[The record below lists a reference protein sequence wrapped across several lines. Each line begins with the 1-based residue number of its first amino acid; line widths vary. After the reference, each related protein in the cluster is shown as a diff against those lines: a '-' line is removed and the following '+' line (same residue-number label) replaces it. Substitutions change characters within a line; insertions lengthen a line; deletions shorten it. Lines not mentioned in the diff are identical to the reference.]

1 MPASKN
7 DRFFNSKL
15 KIERAKRYI
24 RELSNEI
31 VDYLKTKPFR
41 IVVEKDINSNNHLW
55 TLRVR
60 REVPCHLAVI
70 VGDAIHNLRAS
81 LDLLASD
88 LVSIASGNT
97 NNVYFPFGDSPEGFE
112 DMVKKRHLDRAGA
125 DIVEVVR
132 SFKPYKGGNELLR
145 AIHDLDI
152 TDKHKTLIP
161 SAHYA
166 GIKNFQMSNASGP
179 MLTINNLHCGPIRDG
194 MVLMSLPP
202 AANVAVGQT
211 FQPSLKITLDEG
223 PPTAGIDIL
232 DALNQL
238 TAVAESVLS
247 AFENHFE
254 GEVRQGA

>member
-1 MPASKN
+1 MPVPKN

-15 KIERAKRYI
+15 KIERAKRHI

-41 IVVEKDINSNNHLW
+41 IVVEKDTNSSNHLW

-70 VGDAIHNLRAS
+70 IGDAIHNLRAS

-88 LVSIASGNT
+88 LVSIAGGNT

-112 DMVKKRHLDRAGA
+112 EMVKKRHLDRAGA

-132 SFKPYKGGNELLR
+132 SFKPYNGGNELLR

-152 TDKHKTLIP
+152 TDKHKALIP

-166 GIKNFQMSNASGP
+166 GA
-179 MLTINNLHCGPIRDG
+179 
-194 MVLMSLPP
+194 
-202 AANVAVGQT
+202 
-211 FQPSLKITLDEG
+211 
-223 PPTAGIDIL
+223 
-232 DALNQL
+232 
-238 TAVAESVLS
+238 
-247 AFENHFE
+247 
-254 GEVRQGA
+254 

>member
-1 MPASKN
+1 MPVSKS

-15 KIERAKRYI
+15 KIERSKRHI
-24 RELSNEI
+24 RELSNEV

-41 IVVEKDINSNNHLW
+41 VVVEKDTYSSNHLW

-60 REVPCHLAVI
+60 REVPCHFAVI
-70 VGDAIHNLRAS
+70 IGDAIHNLRAS

-88 LVSIASGNT
+88 LVSIAGGNI
-97 NNVYFPFGDSPEGFE
+97 NNVSFPFGDSPEGFE
-112 DMVKKRHLDRAGA
+112 EMVKKRHLDRAGA

-145 AIHDLDI
+145 VIHDLDI
-152 TDKHKTLIP
+152 TDKHKALIP

-166 GIKNFQMSNASGP
+166 GIENFQMSNASGP
-179 MLTINNLHCGPIRDG
+179 MLTINNFHCGPIRDG
-194 MVLMSLPP
+194 MVIMSLPP
-202 AANVAVGQT
+202 AANIAVGQT

-223 PPTAGIDIL
+223 PLTARIDII

-238 TAVAESVLS
+238 TAVAESVLG
-247 AFENHFE
+247 AFEKHIE
-254 GEVRQGA
+254 GEVR